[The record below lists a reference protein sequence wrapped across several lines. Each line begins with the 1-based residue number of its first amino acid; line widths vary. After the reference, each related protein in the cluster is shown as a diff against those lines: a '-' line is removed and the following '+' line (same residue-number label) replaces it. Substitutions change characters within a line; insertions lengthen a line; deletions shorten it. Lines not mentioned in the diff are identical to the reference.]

1 MTDVIGFFG
10 LLVPASAGCI
20 RRARPGFPAGLLAQR
35 GPGPVIGLPTG
46 IVGSVIGLG
55 SGPVLGPLAGL
66 VAGPVIGSLAG
77 LVAGPVIGRL
87 VGSLIGFVAGR
98 VMRAVAA

>member
-46 IVGSVIGLG
+46 IVGSVIGLV
-55 SGPVLGPLAGL
+55 SGPVIGSLIEL

-77 LVAGPVIGRL
+77 LGAGPRL
-87 VGSLIGFVAGR
+87 GPPGGGGAGLAR
-98 VMRAVAA
+98 RRGPRP